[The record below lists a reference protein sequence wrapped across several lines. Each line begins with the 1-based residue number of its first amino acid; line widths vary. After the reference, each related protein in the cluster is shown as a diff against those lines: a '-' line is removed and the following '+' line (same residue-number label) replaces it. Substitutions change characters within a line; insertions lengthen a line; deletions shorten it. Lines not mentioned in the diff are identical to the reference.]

1 MGPHVVRASVLSVSV
16 AFVVAACSL
25 GRAPSAER
33 LSALSSERRAALERE
48 AQRVA
53 KPFDAPDEALA
64 FYVNKRTGP
73 ITTRGDSPTRGVR
86 TLDPSAYLP
95 ALQHVREMPRYST
108 ATGAVLPSYNADP
121 GLMASPGGALGT
133 WRSLGPAN
141 QGGRTRALLIDPANP
156 KVMYAGGVAGGVWKS
171 TNSGATWTTATD
183 LQMPNLAVV
192 SLEFDPQDSSVI
204 YAGTGEGMFNFAA
217 VRGAGIFQSTDA
229 GTTWTQL
236 PSTATA
242 DFHYVNSVVVS
253 PRSSQ
258 RIFAATRTGLFRST
272 DGGASWTELV
282 QASGVN
288 GCTQVALQRTGASG
302 YVFAS
307 CGNFAQGTIHRAID
321 DDTSSF
327 TSVLSD
333 TGMGRSS
340 IAIAPSLES
349 TVYVMSASTTAGGA
363 GVHGLHAL
371 YRSASDG
378 DPGSFTMQTDGKGT
392 GTSFPERLGRT
403 LLSNPVYAFLAD
415 CAFGGA
421 SQFLNQG
428 WYDNVLA
435 VDPVDPDR
443 IWAGG
448 IDLFRSDDKG
458 RTWGAAGYWWFS
470 KGVDPEYHHA
480 DQHAIVFHPGYDGT
494 TNKVMF
500 SASDGGIERIDDAQ
514 ATTHTTLAAICG
526 VPAAGAAPWIDRNS
540 GYVTTQFYDGTPS
553 PDGATYF
560 GGTQDN
566 GTQRG
571 STASPDW
578 ALLLGGDGGYVA
590 IDTRGDAVPWNDVL
604 FAEFTRLSI
613 RKSTNNG
620 NFFIDAVTGITES
633 ASNFG
638 FIAPFTMNTGF
649 KQHLWTGG
657 FFIWRTVN
665 QATSWTQASAIT
677 AGQGFVSAV
686 AAHPLDPDRV
696 LVGMSDGFIHWNTA
710 ALSAT
715 GSTGWAVT
723 QPRPMYVTSLAWDPA
738 NLDVAYATYASFSG
752 VTVYKS
758 TNAGQTWVPLQ
769 GTAGATALPL
779 VPAHSVVVNPDDN
792 QQIYVGTDLGVFTSV
807 DGGANWYVE
816 NTGFANTVVESLE
829 VSETA
834 PRYLYAFTHGRG
846 AWRVTMSG
854 GPTAPIAAN
863 DAYTTPFNTPLSVAP
878 SGVLGNDNPN
888 GGGATSAVLEAG
900 PAGGVL
906 SQASDG
912 GFTFTP
918 ATGFSGPMTFAY
930 RAYNSGGMS
939 NIATVTI
946 VVSGPIDP
954 PISAGD
960 SYYFFYLTPLSV
972 PAPGVLANDV
982 TNGGGSAQLVVP
994 PATGTVSLNANGG
1007 FVFTPAVDFVNPVTF
1022 TYRATNAGGA
1032 GNVATVSLYVAAP
1045 VLRAADDSYTV
1056 ARNATLMVPG
1066 PGVLA
1071 NDSASMRARPV
1082 VATAPTHG
1090 RLSLSVDGG
1099 LRYTPA
1105 RGFSGTDVFTYRVT
1119 DGRTSSRPATV
1130 TISVAPRG
1138 SSRGALEGADDARP
1152 RRNRR

>member
-1 MGPHVVRASVLSVSV
+1 MGPHVVRASVLAVSV
-16 AFVVAACSL
+16 AFVGAACSP

-33 LSALSSERRAALERE
+33 LSTLSSERRAALERE
-48 AQRVA
+48 AQRVG

-95 ALQHVREMPRYST
+95 ALQHMRGMPRYST
-108 ATGAVLPSYNADP
+108 ATGAVLPSYDEDP

-133 WRSLGPAN
+133 WRNLGPAN

-183 LQMPNLAVV
+183 LQMPNLAVT
-192 SLEFDPQDSSVI
+192 SLEFDPQDSDVI

-217 VRGAGIFQSTDA
+217 VRGAGIFKSLDA
-229 GTTWTQL
+229 GDTWQQL
-236 PSTATA
+236 ASTATA
-242 DFHYVNSVVVS
+242 DFHYVNSLVVS
-253 PRSSQ
+253 PRNNQ
-258 RIFAATRTGLFRST
+258 RIFAATRTGLYRTT

-307 CGNFAQGTIHRAID
+307 CGNFAQGTVYRATD

-333 TGMGRSS
+333 PGMGRSS

-378 DPGSFTMQTDGKGT
+378 DPGSFTTETDGKGT

-415 CAFGGA
+415 CSFGAA

-443 IWAGG
+443 VWAGG
-448 IDLFRSDDKG
+448 IDLFRSDDRG
-458 RTWGAAGYWWFS
+458 RTWGVAGYWWFA

-526 VPAAGAAPWIDRNS
+526 APAAGAAPWIDRNS

-578 ALLLGGDGGYVA
+578 ALILGGDGGYVA
-590 IDTRGDAVPWNDVL
+590 IDTLSDSVPGNDVL
-604 FAEFTRLSI
+604 FGEFTRLSI
-613 RKSTNNG
+613 QKSTNNG
-620 NFFIDAVTGITES
+620 ATFFDAVTGITES

-665 QATSWTQASAIT
+665 QATSWSRASAIT
-677 AGQGFVSAV
+677 AGQGSVSAV
-686 AAHPLDPDRV
+686 AVHPADPNRV

-715 GSTGWAVT
+715 GSTAWAFT
-723 QPRPMYVTSLAWDPA
+723 QPRPLYVTSLAWDPA

-758 TNAGQTWVPLQ
+758 TNSGQTWVPLP
-769 GTAGATALPL
+769 GTGGSTALPP
-779 VPAHSVVVNPDDN
+779 VPAHSVVVNPDDS

-863 DAYTTPFNTPLSVAP
+863 DGYTTPFNTPLSVAP
-878 SGVLGNDNPN
+878 AGVLGNDSAN
-888 GGGATSAVLEAG
+888 GGGSMSTVLEAG
-900 PAGGVL
+900 PASGTTTL
-906 SQASDG
+906 ANDG

-918 ATGFSGPMTFAY
+918 ATGFAGPVTFAY
-930 RAYNSGGMS
+930 RAYNGGGMS
-939 NIATVTI
+939 NIATVT
-946 VVSGPIDP
+946 VTVGSPGTPPTSVADAYTYFRHDP
-954 PISAGD
+954 
-960 SYYFFYLTPLSV
+960 LTTIPS
-972 PAPGVLANDV
+972 PGVLANDHS
-982 TNGGGSAQLVVP
+982 NGGGAMTAVLVSQP
-994 PATGTVSLNANGG
+994 TNGTVALNADGSFTYAPG
-1007 FVFTPAVDFVNPVTF
+1007 ATFVRPETF
-1022 TYRATNAGGA
+1022 TYRAVNAAGPGA
-1032 GNVATVSLYVAAP
+1032 VATVSLYVAP
-1045 VLRAADDSYTV
+1045 PILRAVADTFSV
-1056 ARNATLMVPG
+1056 ARNTTLVVPG

-1071 NDSASMRARPV
+1071 NDSKSARIRPV
-1082 VATAPTHG
+1082 VVAAPTHG
-1090 RLSLSVDGG
+1090 RLTLSDDGA
-1099 LRYTPA
+1099 LRYRPT
-1105 RGFSGTDVFTYRVT
+1105 RGFSGTDTFTYRIT
-1119 DGRTSSRPATV
+1119 DGQSTSNAATV
-1130 TISVAPRG
+1130 TIEVV
-1138 SSRGALEGADDARP
+1138 
-1152 RRNRR
+1152 RRRR